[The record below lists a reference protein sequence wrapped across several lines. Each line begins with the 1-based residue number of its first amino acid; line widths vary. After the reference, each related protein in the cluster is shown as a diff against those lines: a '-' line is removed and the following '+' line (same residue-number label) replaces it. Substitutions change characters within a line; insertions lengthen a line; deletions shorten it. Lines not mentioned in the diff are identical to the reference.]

1 MSDTLLRSADAATP
15 DPAGVLPA
23 IAPAS
28 ARGAFAP
35 ADASPA
41 ATGSRSAQTPSTRTA
56 QAMPPQP
63 AQAARAA
70 PSAATA
76 PAHAA
81 PAHAAS
87 APAAAAATR
96 APAADAALAAGA
108 LEPLAL
114 YADILAARGLA
125 AAAHRLVA
133 ALARAHGCDR
143 VSLGLQRDGH
153 MRLVASTALDVAD
166 VGADL
171 AQRLAGAMDEALDQ
185 GVCLALPPVGPV
197 PGAAPVLLEH
207 GLLQR
212 AVGGAVATLPVG
224 IDGTPV
230 GALCLERHAPGAAF
244 AAPEL
249 ERLGHVLALA
259 LPALRWMERAD
270 EPFGRRLRRACGQAA
285 AALRHPGRRAL
296 RRALGGG
303 AAVLAVLAFAPLD
316 QEVGGRARIE
326 GAQQRI
332 VAAPADGFV
341 KTVHVRPGDRVQAGA
356 PLVDLLDADLRLEH
370 DRLASQ
376 LAQHENAYAAAMAK
390 SDRVDAAT
398 SLAAVGETQA
408 QLALVDAQL
417 ARGRIVAP
425 FDALVIQGD
434 LAQSIGAPVRQGDAL
449 LTLATTGHER
459 VIVEIDEVDIAQVH
473 PGQAGTLALSALP
486 WSSRALVVERIAP
499 IARAVEGRNVFEVEA
514 RLADGGAAPRPGL
527 LGHAEIVTGRGSLLA
542 AWARHAVDRLRVAWW
557 NWLG

>member
-1 MSDTLLRSADAATP
+1 
-15 DPAGVLPA
+15 
-23 IAPAS
+23 
-28 ARGAFAP
+28 
-35 ADASPA
+35 
-41 ATGSRSAQTPSTRTA
+41 
-56 QAMPPQP
+56 
-63 AQAARAA
+63 
-70 PSAATA
+70 
-76 PAHAA
+76 
-81 PAHAAS
+81 
-87 APAAAAATR
+87 
-96 APAADAALAAGA
+96 
-108 LEPLAL
+108 
-114 YADILAARGLA
+114 
-125 AAAHRLVA
+125 
-133 ALARAHGCDR
+133 
-143 VSLGLQRDGH
+143 
-153 MRLVASTALDVAD
+153 
-166 VGADL
+166 
-171 AQRLAGAMDEALDQ
+171 MDEALDQ
-185 GVCLALPPVGPV
+185 GVCLSVPPVGAA
-197 PGAAPVLLEH
+197 PGAGPVLLEH

-212 AVGGAVATLPVG
+212 AAGGAVATLPVG

-230 GALCLERHAPGAAF
+230 GALCLERHGPGAAF

-270 EPFGRRLRRACGQAA
+270 EPLGRRLRRACAAGA
-285 AALRHPGRRAL
+285 AALRHPGRRTL
-296 RRALGGG
+296 RRALAAG
-303 AAVLAVLAFAPLD
+303 AVALAVLAFAPLE
-316 QEVGGRARIE
+316 QEIGGRARIE
-326 GAQQRI
+326 GAQQRV

-459 VIVEIDEVDIAQVH
+459 VIVEVDEVDVARVH

-486 WSSRALVVERIAP
+486 WSHRALVVERIAP

-527 LGHAEIVTGRGSLLA
+527 LGHADIVVGRGPLLA
-542 AWARHAVDRLRVAWW
+542 AWARHVADRLRVAWW